1 VSTSLAIIVSFIFF
15 IEVLIAIRIFRKRRK
30 EHQSGATNKQPVII
44 ILNQTPPPTNRS
56 PVNRVAA
63 IQPNRF
69 LQKIISSS
77 TYQLKKGKP
86 SRFHQALCLG
96 PIFLITYLGINY
108 LLRPFTFSWIL
119 IFLPVLLVI
128 PFLVLPSFFN
138 LKSFATF
145 CCLIGGLGLGGFML
159 FLLS

>member
-1 VSTSLAIIVSFIFF
+1 MNTSLAIIVSFIFF
-15 IEVLIAIRIFRKRRK
+15 IEVLVAFRIFRKRRK
-30 EHQSGATNKQPVII
+30 EHQSGATNNQPVIV
-44 ILNQTPPPTNRS
+44 ILNQTHPPTNGS

-69 LQKIISSS
+69 LQKIISS
-77 TYQLKKGKP
+77 TPHLKKGKP

-108 LLRPFTFSWIL
+108 MLRPFTFSWIL
-119 IFLPVLLVI
+119 IFFPVLLVI